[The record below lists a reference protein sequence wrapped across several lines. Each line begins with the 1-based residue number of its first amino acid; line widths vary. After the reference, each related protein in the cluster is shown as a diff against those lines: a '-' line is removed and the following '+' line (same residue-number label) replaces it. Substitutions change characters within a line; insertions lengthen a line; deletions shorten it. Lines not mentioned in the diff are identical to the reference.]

1 MAASSLHRRRRRRLQ
16 RLIVEIAVAALCV
29 SATVGTAL
37 GAAPVEDLK
46 RTEQELQRRETERRQ
61 LDERAAKLE
70 EERLWLSAQMVALAD
85 ETRLRE
91 VELAEIESA
100 LETLRAEEADKAAA
114 MEAEQTRLAALLAAL
129 QRAARV
135 PPEAALIRP
144 EAPADALRSALVLR
158 DLVPAFRHEAALLAR
173 GLEQLAEVRRR
184 LEEQRAAAAAAAQ
197 DLAARARQIAV
208 LAAKRETLA
217 RQTDA
222 ERHAAAQRVARLGAQ
237 AGDLR
242 QLMERVEQDRRAA
255 AAQAAKR
262 EAERQE
268 NERRV
273 AQAQEAARLEAEQEA
288 QRREAEKKESER
300 KAAEAER
307 KARQLAES
315 QAAALG
321 AGGLRRPAA
330 GRVAVRFGQSDRTG
344 GESRGLTIAGRAGS
358 AVVSPSSGSI
368 MYAGP
373 FRNFGLI
380 LIVEHGNGYH
390 SLLAGLG
397 RIDVAVGRHVAAG
410 EPLGTLPEQDENGDA
425 ARDLY
430 FELRNNGRPVDP
442 ERGFG
447 DKQGKG
453 HG

>member
-1 MAASSLHRRRRRRLQ
+1 MTVLTRRRRATLP
-16 RLIVEIAVAALCV
+16 LLAVLAAACAFPALAVEPAA
-29 SATVGTAL
+29 
-37 GAAPVEDLK
+37 DLK
-46 RTEQELQRRETERRQ
+46 KTEQELQRRETERRQ
-61 LDERAAKLE
+61 LDERAARLE

-91 VELAEIESA
+91 IELAEIESA
-100 LETLRAEEADKAAA
+100 LATLRAEEADKAAA
-114 MEAEQTRLAALLAAL
+114 MEMEQARLAALLAAL

-173 GLEQLAEVRRR
+173 GLEQLAEVRRQ
-184 LEEQRAAAAAAAQ
+184 LEEQRVRAAAAAQ
-197 DLAARARQIAV
+197 DLEARVRQIAV

-242 QLMERVEQDRRAA
+242 QLMEKVEQERRAA

-268 NERRV
+268 NDRRV
-273 AQAQEAARLEAEQEA
+273 ALAQEAARLEAEQEA

-321 AGGLRRPAA
+321 VGGLRRPAA
-330 GRVAVRFGQSDRTG
+330 GRVAVRFGRPDRSG
-344 GESRGLTIAGRAGS
+344 GESRGLTITGRAGS

-397 RIDVAVGRHVAAG
+397 RIDVNVGRHVAAG
-410 EPLGTLPEQDENGDA
+410 EPLGTLPEPDENGET